1 MKIIKR
7 ALLATIGLA
16 LAVSVSATP
25 IQSDG
30 TLTLTSNIIIDSQF
44 DVQEKESHNTLSISH
59 DALTVTAFK
68 TLDFRRP
75 KPKLSSIND
84 KPVSIASGETVSI
97 TALSSKHHEVGWQ
110 T

>member
-44 DVQEKESHNTLSISH
+44 DTQIKESQNTLSISH
-59 DALTVTAFK
+59 DALTVNAIE
-68 TLDFRRP
+68 TLDFRSP
-75 KPKLSSIND
+75 KFKRSSIND
-84 KPVSIASGETVSI
+84 NRVSIAPSKTMNIIGS
-97 TALSSKHHEVGWQ
+97 SSKRHEVGWQ
-110 T
+110 V